1 MPAAEAALPIDA
13 SEAARL
19 FAPLAGLPR
28 LVLAVSGG
36 PDSTALLVLA
46 AEQRRVAPRF
56 PDLLAVTVDHR
67 LRPEAAAEAEAVA
80 GLAAGLGVSH
90 STRAWIGDKPATGL
104 MAAARAVRY
113 GLIAD
118 AAAAFGAFDVAT
130 AHTLD
135 DQAETVLLRLAA
147 GSGPAGLAAMR
158 AVERRGAIHLHRPFL
173 AVAKARLVATLADR
187 QVAWSGDPSNADPR
201 FARPRLRAAWAAL
214 AREGLTADRLARLA
228 ARQARAEA
236 ALEAATDAAEATLSG
251 AAPGGVIRLPA
262 AALAALPA
270 EIGLRLLGRA
280 IGRVGTEGPVELA
293 KLERLQESLW
303 HVLPAP
309 PGGGTYRR
317 TLAGAVISLTQ
328 GAVSIGPAP
337 PRRARK
343 AGVKE
348 GAREFG

>member
-80 GLAAGLGVSH
+80 GLAAGLGVPH
-90 STRAWIGDKPATGL
+90 RTLAWIGDKPADGL
-104 MAAARAVRY
+104 MAAARAARY

-158 AVERRGAIHLHRPFL
+158 AVERRGPIRLHRPFL
-173 AVAKARLVATLADR
+173 AVAKARLVATLADAACR
-187 QVAWSGDPSNADPR
+187 LERRSLQCRPALRPAAAAGGVGGAGARGPDGRAAGPARRPAGAGRGGAGGRHRRGRSHAGRDGGGRRHPSAGGGVCRAAGGDRAAA
-201 FARPRLRAAWAAL
+201 ARPGHRPGGHRGA
-214 AREGLTADRLARLA
+214 GG
-228 ARQARAEA
+228 ARQAR
-236 ALEAATDAAEATLSG
+236 T
-251 AAPGGVIRLPA
+251 PA
-262 AALAALPA
+262 ASPCDTSC
-270 EIGLRLLGRA
+270 R
-280 IGRVGTEGPVELA
+280 
-293 KLERLQESLW
+293 
-303 HVLPAP
+303 
-309 PGGGTYRR
+309 
-317 TLAGAVISLTQ
+317 
-328 GAVSIGPAP
+328 
-337 PRRARK
+337 PRRARGRFV
-343 AGVKE
+343 AHWP
-348 GAREFG
+348 AR